1 MVGATLALLAWNLLS
16 WLPEVA
22 LLRYA
27 QRRSPALARNDRHV
41 GSGSKGAAA
50 AAEAAPAE
58 AGAAAAAEAAPAEA
72 GAAATPSGGD
82 SLSSS
87 GPLRRQARAWALYA
101 SQPAAAAATAL
112 ALVYLTVMS
121 WGGCWQEQAACK
133 WCRCCLRS
141 AAVLSRRIQ
150 SRHIPFPTH
159 PSPAGTLMTAYL
171 KALGMPETELAMYR
185 G

>member
-41 GSGSKGAAA
+41 GSGSK
-50 AAEAAPAE
+50 
-58 AGAAAAAEAAPAEA
+58 GAAAAAEAAPAEA